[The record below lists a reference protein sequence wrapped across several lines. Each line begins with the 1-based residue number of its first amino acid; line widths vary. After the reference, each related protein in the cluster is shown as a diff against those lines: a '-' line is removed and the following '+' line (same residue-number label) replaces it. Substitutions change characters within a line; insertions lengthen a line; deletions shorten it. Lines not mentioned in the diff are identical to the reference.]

1 MTKLSLLGWMFIT
14 LALPMREAP
23 AIELSSVVGARM
35 VVPIKS
41 WKETRF
47 NATVRQQY
55 DFSCGSAALATLL
68 SHHYGYRVTEQMVF
82 EQMYLKGDQQKI
94 RQQGFSLLDM
104 QGFLASHGF
113 HADGFELPLEKL
125 VEAKLPAIV
134 LVSDKGYNHF
144 VVIKGIAD
152 GRILIGD
159 PSSGTRTIGLERFRE
174 LWSSK
179 LLFVI
184 HGYEGAVAF
193 NREADWRAAPRVPL
207 AQGIARDTFDA
218 VTLPKFGPGDF

>member
-1 MTKLSLLGWMFIT
+1 MKLRSLVWFF
-14 LALPMREAP
+14 LAMAQLPHAAR
-23 AIELSSVVGARM
+23 AIELASVSGARM

-47 NATVRQQY
+47 NSTVRQQY

-68 SHHYGYRVTEQMVF
+68 THHYGYPVSEQLVF
-82 EQMYLKGDQQKI
+82 EQMFIKGDQQKI
-94 RQQGFSLLDM
+94 RHQGFSLLDM
-104 QGFLASHGF
+104 QRFLAAHGF

-144 VVIKGIAD
+144 VVIKGVAD
-152 GRILIGD
+152 GRILLGD
-159 PSSGTRTIGLERFRE
+159 PSSGTRTLSIERFRQ
-174 LWSSK
+174 LWSNK

-184 HGYEGAVAF
+184 HGHDGAVAF
-193 NREADWRAAPRVPL
+193 NRGTDWRAAPEAPL
-207 AQGIARDTFDA
+207 AQGLGRNSLDVVSI
-218 VTLPKFGPGDF
+218 PKFGPGDF